1 MEDAI
6 HQSGI
11 LDARMAFSVE
21 VYGWDSVT
29 RNLVSIENLN
39 LKLLTVYKSLVVLQ
53 CELFKALVERI
64 LTLTRSKR
72 GASRKLKTQSC

>member
-11 LDARMAFSVE
+11 LDARMVFSGE

-39 LKLLTVYKSLVVLQ
+39 LKLLTVYKSLVILR
-53 CELFKALVERI
+53 CELL
-64 LTLTRSKR
+64 
-72 GASRKLKTQSC
+72 

>member
-1 MEDAI
+1 MDIFTDIVFTLCCWELWMEDAI

-11 LDARMAFSVE
+11 LDARMVFSGE

-39 LKLLTVYKSLVVLQ
+39 LKLLTVYKSLVILR
-53 CELFKALVERI
+53 CELL
-64 LTLTRSKR
+64 
-72 GASRKLKTQSC
+72 